1 MSKQAKVVYVSEDG
15 IQVSL
20 NVGKVDG
27 VSQGDSFL
35 IYELSEHEI
44 IDPDTNESLGYLEFV
59 KGTGKVVHLQD
70 RMCTIASAKYKNTS
84 PTKTIKKEHGNPMFA
99 SFISPTIEETIIEG
113 EKVQIPF
120 DNACV
125 GHLAKKI

>member
-20 NVGKVDG
+20 NVGKENG

-35 IYELSEHEI
+35 IYELSDHEI

-70 RMCTIASAKYKNTS
+70 KMCTIASAKYKNPA
-84 PTKTIKKEHGNPMFA
+84 PTKTIKKEHSNPMFA
-99 SFISPTIEETIIEG
+99 SFIAPTIEETIIEG

-120 DNACV
+120 DHACV
-125 GHLAKKI
+125 GDFAKKV